1 MVFQEEDGQKYV
13 EEFSC
18 EANEGIVMNWEWF
31 WESQPKELDEI
42 QDIEAYKIP
51 APQNSAGIVERSKQ
65 AIQINDGNREVQQ
78 ALHEGYSTSDR
89 TAAHNTITS
98 ILPQKMD
105 PINQGDIVVADT
117 TPSNAD
123 WYKLP
128 YLICEVHKDVSA
140 LDTTNGSMKIE
151 LQVLRPCGIAMD
163 KPLQKQIYSLE
174 GRG

>member
-1 MVFQEEDGQKYV
+1 MQDM
-13 EEFSC
+13 
-18 EANEGIVMNWEWF
+18 EA
-31 WESQPKELDEI
+31 S
-42 QDIEAYKIP
+42 KIP
-51 APQNSAGIVERSKQ
+51 TPQNSAGIIARARQ
-65 AIQINDGNREVQQ
+65 PIQIDDGNREVQQ
-78 ALHEGYSTSDR
+78 VVHEGYSTSDR

-98 ILPQKMD
+98 ISPQKVD

-140 LDTTNGSMKIE
+140 LDTTNGSMEIE

-163 KPLQKQIYSLE
+163 KPLEINLFL
-174 GRG
+174 GRERIISSGKFLLIENI